1 MDINI
6 NEEMKRR
13 RKIMKTKKLLALGLL
28 SAMTVTSLAGTN
40 VSAATFEGTG
50 RTEVTYAPGSSTGGD
65 GDGNVSDW
73 TVDYPVKIVLDD
85 GTDSKA
91 NARKINFSI
100 HNTTGGADYS
110 GSKTVKASLEK
121 HDDADNGA
129 IKLKDNGGTGTA
141 QNGVK
146 MKLEKSTGS
155 PSTITPHKTNSVE
168 IGTLSSTAKKFS
180 LDAYLSDTSGVPK
193 TGVVSQTYGTTL
205 KWNFKSTN

>member
-1 MDINI
+1 
-6 NEEMKRR
+6 
-13 RKIMKTKKLLALGLL
+13 MKTKKLLALGLL

-85 GTDSKA
+85 GTNSKA
-91 NARKINFSI
+91 SARKINFSI
-100 HNTTGGADYS
+100 HATEGGGQYVGTKEVA
-110 GSKTVKASLEK
+110 ASLQK
-121 HDDADNGA
+121 HDDAVGQE
-129 IKLKDNGGTGTA
+129 IKLKASGGTGEA
-141 QNGVK
+141 QNNVK
-146 MKLEKSTGS
+146 MKLENAAGVIN
-155 PSTITPHKTNSVE
+155 PKTDASVA
-168 IGTLSSTAKKFS
+168 IGTLTKTSTSFS

-205 KWNFKSTN
+205 KWNFKSIN

>member
-1 MDINI
+1 
-6 NEEMKRR
+6 
-13 RKIMKTKKLLALGLL
+13 MKTKKLLALGLL

-40 VSAATFEGTG
+40 VSAANFEGTG

-100 HNTTGGADYS
+100 HNTAGGGEYS
-110 GSKTVKASLEK
+110 GSKIVTASLEK
-121 HDDADNGA
+121 HADADGKE
-129 IKLKDNGGTGTA
+129 IKLKDSGGKGTA
-141 QNGVK
+141 QANVK
-146 MKLEKSTGS
+146 MKLENTAGV
-155 PSTITPHKTNSVE
+155 ITPKKDASVE
-168 IGTLSSTAKKFS
+168 IGTLTKTSKTFS

>member
-1 MDINI
+1 
-6 NEEMKRR
+6 
-13 RKIMKTKKLLALGLL
+13 MKTKKLLALGLL

-110 GSKTVKASLEK
+110 GSKTVTASLEK
-121 HDDADNGA
+121 HADAVGQE
-129 IKLKDNGGTGTA
+129 IKLKDNGGKGAA
-141 QNGVK
+141 QANVK
-146 MKLEKSTGS
+146 MKLENTTGV
-155 PSTITPHKTNSVE
+155 ITPKADTSVE
-168 IGTLSSTAKKFS
+168 IGTLTKTSKKFS

-205 KWNFKSTN
+205 KWNFKSIN